1 MLQCSGNIILSKIR
15 EGKMVKYLK
24 EFKFENFMV
33 FLLITIDIALA
44 VLSSVFLANV
54 LNSLIAREMNQFFL
68 WLAIDIVL
76 WVVDSFV
83 QGARDVWKE
92 IAIQK
97 QLNAV
102 RRDIIEPLTEISYS
116 DFEKNSKEDYN
127 SWLNND
133 TKLLYDNGFHQIYF
147 VYTGIV
153 AMLFSGIAIIFFH
166 WVLLLT
172 TLLVGAILFYFP
184 KVFKKSVERDTEQVS
199 DVANDALAT
208 STDYLRGYE
217 VLYHNKQLGLM
228 QERTMGK
235 FNQLATANVK
245 LIFTRAWMQYSLLGA
260 SMLGQFLILAVAG
273 FLIMN
278 GQIGIGVVMSV
289 GNLSGT
295 VTNYSKS
302 VANSL
307 ILLNATGKLL
317 EKYGKIADESK
328 VTDGEEVT
336 DFESKL
342 ELKNLSVA
350 FPDGQ
355 KIEYPEI
362 VIEKGKKYA
371 IIGDSGSGKST
382 LINLLVGNKR
392 DYEGEILLDGKDY
405 KGINRKSLP
414 HVMSVIMQFPY
425 LFRET
430 VEENLTLG
438 RKISPDIFDKSI
450 RIACAD
456 DFVFNKL
463 DTIYDKNLSGGQQE
477 RLSVAR
483 ELMGTKPILVMD
495 ESTASVDKK
504 TALAVE
510 KNILENP
517 DLTVIMITH
526 HLYDETQN
534 YLDEVIHLG
543 QGIAWTINFIS
554 KKDTFCV
561 FFYYLNRDNFSDEFM
576 NFFNWF
582 ILTIH

>member
-1 MLQCSGNIILSKIR
+1 MLKCSGNIILSKIR

-54 LNSLIAREMNQFFL
+54 LNSLIAKEMNQFFL
-68 WLAIDIVL
+68 WLAIDIIL
-76 WVVDSFV
+76 WIVDSFV

-166 WVLLLT
+166 WILLLT
-172 TLLVGAILFYFP
+172 TLLVGALLFYFP
-184 KVFKKSVERDTEQVS
+184 KMFKQSVERDTEQVS
-199 DVANDALAT
+199 ELANDALAT

-245 LIFTRAWMQYSLLGA
+245 LIFTRAWMQYSLLGT

-278 GQIGIGVVMSV
+278 GQIDIGVVMSV

-317 EKYGKIADESK
+317 EKYGKITDESK

-336 DFESKL
+336 AFESKL
-342 ELKNLSVA
+342 ELKNLAVA

-382 LINLLVGNKR
+382 LINLLVGNKQ

-425 LFRET
+425 LFKET

-463 DTIYDKNLSGGQQE
+463 DTVYDKNLSGGQQE

-483 ELMGTKPILVMD
+483 ELMGSKPILVMD

-526 HLYDETQN
+526 HLYDETQS

-543 QGIAWTINFIS
+543 QEIA
-554 KKDTFCV
+554 
-561 FFYYLNRDNFSDEFM
+561 
-576 NFFNWF
+576 
-582 ILTIH
+582 

>member
-1 MLQCSGNIILSKIR
+1 MLKCSGNIILSKIR
-15 EGKMVKYLK
+15 EGKMLKYLK

-54 LNSLIAREMNQFFL
+54 LNSLIAKEMNQFFL
-68 WLAIDIVL
+68 WLAIDIIL
-76 WVVDSFV
+76 WMVDSFV

-172 TLLVGAILFYFP
+172 TLLVGALLFYFP
-184 KVFKKSVERDTEQVS
+184 KMFKQSVERDTEQVS
-199 DVANDALAT
+199 ELANDALAT

-245 LIFTRAWMQYSLLGA
+245 LIFTRAWMQYSLLGT

-317 EKYGKIADESK
+317 EKYGKITDESK

-336 DFESKL
+336 AFESKL
-342 ELKNLSVA
+342 ELKNLAVA

-382 LINLLVGNKR
+382 LINLLVGNKQ

-425 LFRET
+425 LFKET
-430 VEENLTLG
+430 VEENLTSG

-463 DTIYDKNLSGGQQE
+463 DTVYDKNLSGGQQE

-483 ELMGTKPILVMD
+483 ELMGSKPILVMD

-526 HLYDETQN
+526 HLYDETQS

-543 QGIAWTINFIS
+543 QEIA
-554 KKDTFCV
+554 
-561 FFYYLNRDNFSDEFM
+561 
-576 NFFNWF
+576 
-582 ILTIH
+582 

>member
-1 MLQCSGNIILSKIR
+1 MLKCSGNIILSKIR

-54 LNSLIAREMNQFFL
+54 LNSLIAKEMNQFFL
-68 WLAIDIVL
+68 WLAIDIIL
-76 WVVDSFV
+76 WMVDSFV

-172 TLLVGAILFYFP
+172 TLLVRALLFYFP
-184 KVFKKSVERDTEQVS
+184 KMFKQSVERDTEQVS
-199 DVANDALAT
+199 ELANDALAT

-245 LIFTRAWMQYSLLGA
+245 LIFTRAWMQYSLLGT

-317 EKYGKIADESK
+317 EKYGKITDESK

-336 DFESKL
+336 AFESKL
-342 ELKNLSVA
+342 ELKNLAVA

-382 LINLLVGNKR
+382 LINLLVGNKQ

-425 LFRET
+425 LFKET

-463 DTIYDKNLSGGQQE
+463 DTVYDKNLSGGQQE

-483 ELMGTKPILVMD
+483 ELMGSKPILVMD

-526 HLYDETQN
+526 HLYDETQS

-543 QGIAWTINFIS
+543 QEIA
-554 KKDTFCV
+554 
-561 FFYYLNRDNFSDEFM
+561 
-576 NFFNWF
+576 
-582 ILTIH
+582 

>member
-54 LNSLIAREMNQFFL
+54 LNSLIAKEMNQFFL
-68 WLAIDIVL
+68 WLAIDIIL
-76 WVVDSFV
+76 WMVDSFV

-166 WVLLLT
+166 WILLLT
-172 TLLVGAILFYFP
+172 TLLVGALLFYFP
-184 KVFKKSVERDTEQVS
+184 KMFKQSVERDTEQVS
-199 DVANDALAT
+199 ELANDALAT

-245 LIFTRAWMQYSLLGA
+245 LIFTRAWMQYSLLGT

-317 EKYGKIADESK
+317 EKYGKITDESK

-336 DFESKL
+336 AFESKL
-342 ELKNLSVA
+342 ELKNLAVA

-382 LINLLVGNKR
+382 LINLLVGNKQ
-392 DYEGEILLDGKDY
+392 DYEGEILLDGKNY

-425 LFRET
+425 LFKET

-463 DTIYDKNLSGGQQE
+463 DTVYDKNLSGGQQE

-483 ELMGTKPILVMD
+483 ELMGSKPILVMD

-526 HLYDETQN
+526 HLYDETQS

-543 QGIAWTINFIS
+543 QEIA
-554 KKDTFCV
+554 
-561 FFYYLNRDNFSDEFM
+561 
-576 NFFNWF
+576 
-582 ILTIH
+582 

>member
-54 LNSLIAREMNQFFL
+54 LNSLIAKEMNQFFL
-68 WLAIDIVL
+68 WLAIDIIL
-76 WVVDSFV
+76 WIVDSFV

-172 TLLVGAILFYFP
+172 TLLVGALLFYFP
-184 KVFKKSVERDTEQVS
+184 KIFKKSVERDTEQVS
-199 DVANDALAT
+199 ELANDALAT

-245 LIFTRAWMQYSLLGA
+245 LIFTRAWMQYSLLGT

-317 EKYGKIADESK
+317 EKYGKITDESK

-336 DFESKL
+336 AFESKL
-342 ELKNLSVA
+342 ELKNLAVA

-382 LINLLVGNKR
+382 LINLLVGNKQ

-425 LFRET
+425 LFKET

-463 DTIYDKNLSGGQQE
+463 DTVYDKNLSGGQQE

-483 ELMGTKPILVMD
+483 ELMGSKPILVMD

-526 HLYDETQN
+526 HLYDETQS

-543 QGIAWTINFIS
+543 QEIA
-554 KKDTFCV
+554 
-561 FFYYLNRDNFSDEFM
+561 
-576 NFFNWF
+576 
-582 ILTIH
+582 

>member
-172 TLLVGAILFYFP
+172 TLLVGAILFYFL

-543 QGIAWTINFIS
+543 QGIA
-554 KKDTFCV
+554 
-561 FFYYLNRDNFSDEFM
+561 
-576 NFFNWF
+576 
-582 ILTIH
+582 

>member
-1 MLQCSGNIILSKIR
+1 MLKCSGNIILSKIR

-54 LNSLIAREMNQFFL
+54 LNSLIAKEMNQFFL
-68 WLAIDIVL
+68 WLAIDIIL
-76 WVVDSFV
+76 RMVDSFV

-172 TLLVGAILFYFP
+172 TLLVGALLFYFP
-184 KVFKKSVERDTEQVS
+184 KMFKQSVERDTEQVS
-199 DVANDALAT
+199 ELANDALAT

-245 LIFTRAWMQYSLLGA
+245 LIFTRAWMQYSLLGT

-317 EKYGKIADESK
+317 EKYGKITDESK

-336 DFESKL
+336 AFESKL
-342 ELKNLSVA
+342 ELKNLAVA

-382 LINLLVGNKR
+382 LINLLVGNKQ

-425 LFRET
+425 LFKET

-463 DTIYDKNLSGGQQE
+463 DTVYDKNLSGGQQE

-483 ELMGTKPILVMD
+483 ELMGSKPILVMD

-526 HLYDETQN
+526 HLYDETQS

-543 QGIAWTINFIS
+543 QEIA
-554 KKDTFCV
+554 
-561 FFYYLNRDNFSDEFM
+561 
-576 NFFNWF
+576 
-582 ILTIH
+582 

>member
-1 MLQCSGNIILSKIR
+1 MLKCSGNIILSKIR

-54 LNSLIAREMNQFFL
+54 LNSLIAKEMNQFFL
-68 WLAIDIVL
+68 WLAIDIIL
-76 WVVDSFV
+76 WMVDSFV

-172 TLLVGAILFYFP
+172 TLLVGALLFYFP
-184 KVFKKSVERDTEQVS
+184 KMFKQAVERDTEQVS
-199 DVANDALAT
+199 ELANDALAT

-245 LIFTRAWMQYSLLGA
+245 LIFTRAWMQYSLLGT

-317 EKYGKIADESK
+317 EKYGKITDESK

-336 DFESKL
+336 AFESKL
-342 ELKNLSVA
+342 ELKNLAVA

-382 LINLLVGNKR
+382 LINLLVGNKQ

-425 LFRET
+425 LFKET

-463 DTIYDKNLSGGQQE
+463 DTVYDKNLSGGQQE

-483 ELMGTKPILVMD
+483 ELMGSKPILVMD

-526 HLYDETQN
+526 HLYDETQS

-543 QGIAWTINFIS
+543 QEIA
-554 KKDTFCV
+554 
-561 FFYYLNRDNFSDEFM
+561 
-576 NFFNWF
+576 
-582 ILTIH
+582 

>member
-1 MLQCSGNIILSKIR
+1 MLKCSGNIILSKIR

-54 LNSLIAREMNQFFL
+54 LNSLIAKEMNQFFL
-68 WLAIDIVL
+68 WLAIDIIL
-76 WVVDSFV
+76 WMVDSFV

-172 TLLVGAILFYFP
+172 TLLVGALLFYFP
-184 KVFKKSVERDTEQVS
+184 KMFKQSVERDTEQVS
-199 DVANDALAT
+199 ELANDALAT

-245 LIFTRAWMQYSLLGA
+245 LIFTRAWMQYSLLGT

-317 EKYGKIADESK
+317 EKYGKITDESK

-336 DFESKL
+336 AFESKL
-342 ELKNLSVA
+342 ELKNLAVA

-382 LINLLVGNKR
+382 LINLLVGNKQ
-392 DYEGEILLDGKDY
+392 DYEGESLLDGKDY

-425 LFRET
+425 LFKET

-463 DTIYDKNLSGGQQE
+463 DTVYDKNLSGGQQE

-483 ELMGTKPILVMD
+483 ELMGSKPILVMD

-526 HLYDETQN
+526 HLYDETQS

-543 QGIAWTINFIS
+543 QEIA
-554 KKDTFCV
+554 
-561 FFYYLNRDNFSDEFM
+561 
-576 NFFNWF
+576 
-582 ILTIH
+582 

>member
-1 MLQCSGNIILSKIR
+1 
-15 EGKMVKYLK
+15 MVKYLK

-54 LNSLIAREMNQFFL
+54 LNSLIAKEMNQFFL
-68 WLAIDIVL
+68 WLAIDIIL
-76 WVVDSFV
+76 WMVDSFV

-172 TLLVGAILFYFP
+172 TLLVGALLFYFP
-184 KVFKKSVERDTEQVS
+184 KMFKQSVERDTEQVS
-199 DVANDALAT
+199 ELANDALAT

-245 LIFTRAWMQYSLLGA
+245 LIFTRAWMQYSLLGT
-260 SMLGQFLILAVAG
+260 SMLGQFLILAFAG

-317 EKYGKIADESK
+317 EKYGKITDESK

-342 ELKNLSVA
+342 ELKNLAVA

-382 LINLLVGNKR
+382 LINLLVGNKQ

-414 HVMSVIMQFPY
+414 RVMSVIMQFPY
-425 LFRET
+425 LFKET

-463 DTIYDKNLSGGQQE
+463 DTVYDKNLSGGQQE

-483 ELMGTKPILVMD
+483 ELMGSKPILVMD

-526 HLYDETQN
+526 HLYDETQS

-543 QGIAWTINFIS
+543 QEIA
-554 KKDTFCV
+554 
-561 FFYYLNRDNFSDEFM
+561 
-576 NFFNWF
+576 
-582 ILTIH
+582 

>member
-1 MLQCSGNIILSKIR
+1 MLKCSGNVILSKIR

-54 LNSLIAREMNQFFL
+54 LNSLIAKEMNQFFL
-68 WLAIDIVL
+68 WLAIDIIL
-76 WVVDSFV
+76 WMVDSFV

-172 TLLVGAILFYFP
+172 TLLVGALLFYFP
-184 KVFKKSVERDTEQVS
+184 KMFKQSVERDTEQVS
-199 DVANDALAT
+199 ELANDALAT

-245 LIFTRAWMQYSLLGA
+245 LIFTRAWMQYSLLGT

-307 ILLNATGKLL
+307 ILLNATGKLI
-317 EKYGKIADESK
+317 EKYGKITDESK

-336 DFESKL
+336 AFESKL
-342 ELKNLSVA
+342 ELKNLAVA

-382 LINLLVGNKR
+382 LINLLVGNKQ

-425 LFRET
+425 LFKET

-463 DTIYDKNLSGGQQE
+463 DTVYDKNLSGGQQE

-483 ELMGTKPILVMD
+483 ELMGSKPILVMD

-526 HLYDETQN
+526 HLYDETQS

-543 QGIAWTINFIS
+543 QEIA
-554 KKDTFCV
+554 
-561 FFYYLNRDNFSDEFM
+561 
-576 NFFNWF
+576 
-582 ILTIH
+582 